1 MGLINITK
9 LLHCPLIILSS
20 AVPTMKV
27 GINERIN
34 YSKKESFGNAEN
46 QTRGSWV
53 KSANAAFVLCRPLV
67 SLFLNGDPRD
77 SLLMDD
83 YIRTHKVSVLVKWF
97 Q

>member
-27 GINERIN
+27 GINERIHFR
-34 YSKKESFGNAEN
+34 KKESKPG
-46 QTRGSWV
+46 
-53 KSANAAFVLCRPLV
+53 AAGACVLCRPLV
-67 SLFLNGDPRD
+67 SLFLNGNPRD

-83 YIRTHKVSVLVKWF
+83 NIRTHKVSVLVKWF